1 MVIPCSAGLSRCLT
15 LIESVQKQKF
25 TRHVPED
32 FNTLLTWS
40 RPLKLRGYQKW
51 DAFCEAVGNIMAN
64 TLLPPDSKGVMV
76 ALRPAPGLR
85 VE

>member
-51 DAFCEAVGNIMAN
+51 DAFCEAVSNIMAN
-64 TLLPPDSKGVMV
+64 TLLPPDSKGV
-76 ALRPAPGLR
+76 
-85 VE
+85 